1 MSSATAPVPSLL
13 PALRQATAPVPM
25 ALALARPCY
34 QTGAVPVPM
43 TSTVPAAQAA
53 PAASPVRTISLEDII
68 RCVMRRWKA
77 AAITG
82 AIAGAGVFL
91 LLTSKVP
98 EYQAEASVLMRM
110 RDDKVFTFDPVVDNS
125 NEATGAPFL
134 LNNHRIQL
142 KSRQFLEYFWKHLP
156 EADRTAFL
164 AAPEKLPLIPKLM
177 AMLPQKAAPAVPGG
191 SPEQA
196 AMNRFAAACSTAGV
210 DFIKETL
217 MVKVTLRH
225 HSPAVA
231 AHMANAW
238 VNAYMKYVG
247 EEENAT
253 TVQASEFLKKDV
265 EQQRANVEEQERLYA
280 EFCRKHGLVGDEEQK
295 ASDSEKL
302 KLLHTEQA
310 RTEVELDNV
319 RLAIRQI
326 QDAGQNLEK
335 LLSVDLLNRE
345 ASLGTLRQ
353 QLTEKRKS
361 WEQVDAVYGPKHPV
375 YINAAGE
382 YRALSTEIS
391 QAVSRGI
398 SGIVNREKL
407 LTKEVESLKSRVA
420 AATSQAGSLSAANGE
435 KRELKSNL
443 DAARQIYQT
452 TLNRYNEAAQSS
464 RFSGVTN
471 LRQAETASPPE
482 KPVSPNKPLGL
493 VLGGLSSF
501 AVFLGVPLL
510 LGGISLLRREGI
522 QGVLARLRQPQ
533 QEAPAQAPM
542 MHLPQMATMPLMLPP
557 EMYMMATQPVP
568 AQLVAPQVAPE
579 PETSLQF
586 LTLGDMPQAPA
597 QTRGRPDQMLAA
609 AFAGE
614 NPCRPV
620 FEHAAAV
627 ITDSQDGLAPVILV
641 TSQER
646 EQGKSFIACGL
657 GVAGL
662 AAGRSAVVVDC
673 DIFRPSLSRWLP
685 RLFPGMTLR
694 DMAASGTIPGDMD
707 ALRCGNSQLFTIQA
721 GQPDSLLDGAFSQP
735 WFGQLIAWL
744 RTQVGV
750 VILDGPSITDLNE
763 LRALASHASRAV
775 LVTTPGENLARTTN
789 TAQFLAGMAPH
800 LQAIGTMS
808 NAHA

>member
-1 MSSATAPVPSLL
+1 
-13 PALRQATAPVPM
+13 M
-25 ALALARPCY
+25 ALALARPFY
-34 QTGAVPVPM
+34 QTGAVPAPM
-43 TSTVPAAQAA
+43 TAAVPAVQ
-53 PAASPVRTISLEDII
+53 AASPVRTISLEDVI

-82 AIAGAGVFL
+82 AVAGAGIFL

-134 LNNHRIQL
+134 LNNHRIQM

-156 EADRTAFL
+156 EADRAAFL
-164 AAPEKLPLIPKLM
+164 APPAKLPLIPKLM
-177 AMLPQKAAPAVPGG
+177 AMLPEKAAPSVAGA

-196 AMNRFAAACSTAGV
+196 AMNSFAAACSTAGV

-225 HSPAVA
+225 HSPTVA

-238 VNAYMKYVG
+238 VNAYMNYVG

-310 RTEVELDNV
+310 KTEVELDNV

-326 QDAGQNLEK
+326 QDAGQSLEK

-382 YRALSTEIS
+382 YRALSNEIS

-398 SGIVNREKL
+398 TGIVNREKL
-407 LTKEVESLKSRVA
+407 LTKEVESLKARVI
-420 AATSQAGSLSAANGE
+420 AATSQAGSLSSANGE

-471 LRQAETASPPE
+471 LRQAETAAPPE

-493 VLGGLSSF
+493 VLGGLGSI

-522 QGVLARLRQPQ
+522 QGVIARLRQPQ
-533 QEAPAQAPM
+533 QEAPAPLT
-542 MHLPQMATMPLMLPP
+542 HLPQLATMPLMLPP

-568 AQLVAPQVAPE
+568 AQLVSPQVAPE

-586 LTLGDMPQAPA
+586 LSLGDMPQAPA
-597 QTRGRPDQMLAA
+597 HTRGRPDQMLAA
-609 AFAGE
+609 AFAGDH
-614 NPCRPV
+614 PCRPV

-641 TSQER
+641 TSQDR

-673 DIFRPSLSRWLP
+673 DISRPSLSRWLP

-694 DMAASGTIPGDMD
+694 DMAASGGIPGDMD
-707 ALRCGNSQLFTIQA
+707 ALRCGNSQLFTVQA
-721 GQPDSLLDGAFSQP
+721 GHPDSLLDGAFAQP
-735 WFGQLIAWL
+735 WFGHLIAWL

-763 LRALASHASRAV
+763 LRALAAHASRAV
-775 LVTTPGENLARTTN
+775 LVTPPGENLARTTN

-800 LQAIGTMS
+800 LQAIGTLS